1 MVGIVRASLRY
12 LIPAS
17 IGLVV
22 ALVDLGNVELLFA
35 GTFLLLMGFV
45 VGWWWPGQWWLS
57 GLLMGG
63 VLPLVQLW
71 ALLVRFPM
79 PYVPD
84 PLQGLFL
91 LGPALLMA
99 GFGAVVH
106 QKTRYTPAALHAR
119 LRRAPPLE
127 DHDHQAS

>member
-1 MVGIVRASLRY
+1 MVEVVRGGLRY
-12 LIPAS
+12 LVPVS
-17 IGLVV
+17 IGLLV
-22 ALVDLGNVELLFA
+22 ALADLGNVDLLFA

-45 VGWWWPGQWWLS
+45 VGWWWPRQWWLS

-71 ALLVRFPM
+71 ALLMRFPM

-99 GFGAVVH
+99 GFGAIVQ
-106 QKTRYTPAALHAR
+106 QKIPYTSAALRAC
-119 LRRAPPLE
+119 LRRARQA
-127 DHDHQAS
+127 DYHDYEEP

>member
-1 MVGIVRASLRY
+1 MVEVVRAGLRY
-12 LIPAS
+12 LVPAS

-22 ALVDLGNVELLFA
+22 ALADLGNVDLLFA

-106 QKTRYTPAALHAR
+106 RKTPYAPTALRSR
-119 LRRAPPLE
+119 LRRAK
-127 DHDHQAS
+127 QADDPNYEEP